1 MIKSNNKSAEKNILN
16 YYQTIENVEA
26 LHREMRMLKSEKG
39 NKTRT
44 FRLFDEEG
52 NQVKYKGRSK
62 KKWLWIGEVGG
73 RKSEKGVEKMKEG
86 GRWGERMKEG
96 GGRRE
101 KGW

>member
-1 MIKSNNKSAEKNILN
+1 MIKSNNKSAERTILS

-52 NQVKYKGRSK
+52 NQVKNKRRRIRMIK
-62 KKWLWIGEVGG
+62 KN
-73 RKSEKGVEKMKEG
+73 RKRKKISRKE
-86 GRWGERMKEG
+86 EG
-96 GGRRE
+96 
-101 KGW
+101 